1 MEILID
7 LTTNTNKYY
16 YQLSL
21 SYITIYYQQTFQ
33 KLSTCLFSSV
43 ILPSSAY
50 SRLLW
55 YNKYN

>member
-55 YNKYN
+55 